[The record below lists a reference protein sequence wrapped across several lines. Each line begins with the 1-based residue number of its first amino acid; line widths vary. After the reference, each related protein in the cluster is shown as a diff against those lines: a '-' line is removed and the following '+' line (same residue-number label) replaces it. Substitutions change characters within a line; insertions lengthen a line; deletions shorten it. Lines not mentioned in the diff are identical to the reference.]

1 MPGSNQ
7 QMDMTGDY
15 GTARVICRSINE
27 PWHLQDVR
35 VWEKNQKDYI
45 YFTILNTYYLQGPF
59 LVKCKQVQWMLRQS
73 RQRGN
78 ISNIIKKDEHL
89 SNPHLRTTCFSVLG
103 SRSSSLA
110 RVEAPSSLNK
120 LMINAAV
127 HVFEPS
133 PSMGWHSWSVTGS
146 LTPERHFN

>member
-1 MPGSNQ
+1 
-7 QMDMTGDY
+7 MTP
-15 GTARVICRSINE
+15 ARRQSMRE
-27 PWHLQDVR
+27 ESERL
-35 VWEKNQKDYI
+35 YI
-45 YFTILNTYYLQGPF
+45 LYYTYYLQGPF
-59 LVKCKQVQWMLRQS
+59 LVNCKQVQWMLRQS

-78 ISNIIKKDEHL
+78 ISNIMIKDEHL

-120 LMINAAV
+120 LMINAV

-133 PSMGWHSWSVTGS
+133 PSMGWHS
-146 LTPERHFN
+146 